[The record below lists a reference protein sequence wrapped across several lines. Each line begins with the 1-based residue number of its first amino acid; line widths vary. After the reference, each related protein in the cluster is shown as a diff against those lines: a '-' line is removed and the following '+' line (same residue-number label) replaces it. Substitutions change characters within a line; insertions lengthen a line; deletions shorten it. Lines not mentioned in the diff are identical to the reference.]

1 MVYNTKEVLD
11 KIVPYFSFLY
21 CAKQKKRSDL
31 AKLHRI
37 FDLSKALTGKGRTL
51 DVALASELIHL
62 VYSTNPKGQERKITL
77 TEKLSILNCSREDPA
92 FRDEIAVVPE
102 NVDLPSKF
110 FIIGLFLGDGSIGF
124 VFDEP
129 KSRAPKFY
137 IKILFNFASQ
147 LANDSNIYLLTLIAK
162 SMGLAPNIKK
172 VSMVTLDYSGE
183 TVFKEI
189 LPFLE
194 EHREWL
200 Y

>member
-1 MVYNTKEVLD
+1 VLNKSGIPHIRYVVYNTKEVLD

-21 CAKQKKRSDL
+21 GQKRSDL

-37 FDLSKALTGKGRTL
+37 FDLSKALTGKGGTL

-110 FIIGLFLGDGSIGF
+110 FINGLFAFPL
-124 VFDEP
+124 
-129 KSRAPKFY
+129 R
-137 IKILFNFASQ
+137 
-147 LANDSNIYLLTLIAK
+147 
-162 SMGLAPNIKK
+162 GLEME
-172 VSMVTLDYSGE
+172 V
-183 TVFKEI
+183 
-189 LPFLE
+189 
-194 EHREWL
+194 
-200 Y
+200 